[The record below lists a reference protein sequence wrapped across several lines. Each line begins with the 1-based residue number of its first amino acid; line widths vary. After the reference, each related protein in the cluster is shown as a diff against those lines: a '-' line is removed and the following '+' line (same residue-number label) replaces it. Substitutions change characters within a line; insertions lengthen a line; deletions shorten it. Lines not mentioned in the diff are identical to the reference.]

1 MAVMRVHEV
10 VESQPAAPKTPEQQ
24 RVAALQRQKD
34 TAALALKAERA
45 RQKRTRLQQQ
55 QQRIQKQLSSA
66 ASISS

>member
-24 RVAALQRQKD
+24 RVAALQ
-34 TAALALKAERA
+34 LKAERA

-66 ASISS
+66 ASINS

>member
-1 MAVMRVHEV
+1 MRVHEV
-10 VESQPAAPKTPEQQ
+10 VESQQPAAAKTPEQQ

-66 ASISS
+66 ASINS

>member
-1 MAVMRVHEV
+1 MRVHEV
-10 VESQPAAPKTPEQQ
+10 VESQPAAPKIPEQQ

-55 QQRIQKQLSSA
+55 QQQRIQKQLSSA
-66 ASISS
+66 ASINS